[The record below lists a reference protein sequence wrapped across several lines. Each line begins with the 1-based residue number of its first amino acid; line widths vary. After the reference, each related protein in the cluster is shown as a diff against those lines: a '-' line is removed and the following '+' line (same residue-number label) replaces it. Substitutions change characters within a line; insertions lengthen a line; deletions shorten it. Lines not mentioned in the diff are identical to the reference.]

1 MPPQTNITEK
11 RIRMSMMLFMHI
23 NVRAGFA
30 PAQLARTS
38 LSPALLALAL
48 FTTTTTAITLLDNLL
63 VPALFAP
70 ASLAPALTLTPISLQ
85 KIYIPMLVGML
96 TKRASFPYSC
106 LAPKKLCRIFGSIFP
121 KFSRMAITIRFF
133 SSNGTSLTPVS
144 LPKNYVAFSEAFSPN
159 SLAWQPPSTFSRLMI
174 LPLILA
180 SFPKN
185 YVAPS
190 ELAASLF
197 CKIFIYQHLIKVYIS
212 AFGKSAGIL
221 QTPVI

>member
-11 RIRMSMMLFMHI
+11 RIRMSIMPFMHT
-23 NVRAGFA
+23 NVRAG
-30 PAQLARTS
+30 
-38 LSPALLALAL
+38 
-48 FTTTTTAITLLDNLL
+48 
-63 VPALFAP
+63 
-70 ASLAPALTLTPISLQ
+70 LAPAL
-85 KIYIPMLVGML
+85 
-96 TKRASFPYSC
+96 
-106 LAPKKLCRIFGSIFP
+106 
-121 KFSRMAITIRFF
+121 
-133 SSNGTSLTPVS
+133 SLTPVS

-197 CKIFIYQHLIKVYIS
+197 CKPSIYQHLIKVYTS
-212 AFGKSAGIL
+212 TFGKSAGIL
-221 QTPVI
+221 QAPVI

>member
-63 VPALFAP
+63 APALLAP
-70 ASLAPALTLTPISLQ
+70 ASLALAL
-85 KIYIPMLVGML
+85 
-96 TKRASFPYSC
+96 
-106 LAPKKLCRIFGSIFP
+106 
-121 KFSRMAITIRFF
+121 
-133 SSNGTSLTPVS
+133 SLTPVS
-144 LPKNYVAFSEAFSPN
+144 LPKNSVAFSDAFSPN
-159 SLAWQPPSTFSRLMI
+159 SLASQPPSTFSHLMI
-174 LPLILA
+174 LPLALA

-185 YVAPS
+185 YIAPS

-197 CKIFIYQHLIKVYIS
+197 CKIFIYQHLIKTYTSI
-212 AFGKSAGIL
+212 FGKSTGIL

>member
-1 MPPQTNITEK
+1 MYGQGLPLPSWPAPRFPLPCLPLPCLPQRPQQLLCWITCLSLPCLPPP
-11 RIRMSMMLFMHI
+11 R
-23 NVRAGFA
+23 
-30 PAQLARTS
+30 
-38 LSPALLALAL
+38 LLLH
-48 FTTTTTAITLLDNLL
+48 LLLL
-63 VPALFAP
+63 R
-70 ASLAPALTLTPISLQ
+70 SHS
-85 KIYIPMLVGML
+85 
-96 TKRASFPYSC
+96 
-106 LAPKKLCRIFGSIFP
+106 KKFIF
-121 KFSRMAITIRFF
+121 RC
-133 SSNGTSLTPVS
+133 SSGCSQSAHLSLTPVS

>member
-1 MPPQTNITEK
+1 MPYNKSELKMPPQTNITEK

-106 LAPKKLCRIFGSIFP
+106 LAPKKICRIFGRIFP
-121 KFSRMAITIRFF
+121 KISRIATTIHFF
-133 SSNGTSLTPVS
+133 SLDD
-144 LPKNYVAFSEAFSPN
+144 SPPHPCFI
-159 SLAWQPPSTFSRLMI
+159 SQKLCCTFRTR
-174 LPLILA
+174 
-180 SFPKN
+180 
-185 YVAPS
+185 
-190 ELAASLF
+190 
-197 CKIFIYQHLIKVYIS
+197 
-212 AFGKSAGIL
+212 GKSFL
-221 QTPVI
+221 